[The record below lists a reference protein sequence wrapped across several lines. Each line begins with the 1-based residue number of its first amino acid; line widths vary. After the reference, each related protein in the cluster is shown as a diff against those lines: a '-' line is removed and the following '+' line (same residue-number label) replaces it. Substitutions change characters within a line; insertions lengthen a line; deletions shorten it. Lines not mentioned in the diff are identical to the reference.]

1 MLRKDLTRAKKSLK
15 KMQLTIDEAQITG
28 QKDEGYHE
36 WLNDQVNKYD
46 EYDKSIVD
54 IDLKIDIEQHRK
66 ALEDA
71 QPDVVKGINELNRN
85 IEGSDFLQEEL
96 EEEINEEGNLWDNG
110 EPDDDTIESIK
121 QSEDVPIKSSPIK
134 TFLGVVVYTSILI
147 AIIYFTSQNYI
158 SLRNLNSELPIKERK
173 LHLVSGKIVGEQI
186 RNNKAVDIQNTQRAI
201 FLSKLLTSMT
211 PKSIVIDEMTYSINK
226 NNLFN
231 LSLKGEVS
239 GNEKVSTKIFNQY
252 VDDLRKQLSI
262 KRVIV
267 KDQRALPKSNLIFTI
282 DLK

>member
-1 MLRKDLTRAKKSLK
+1 M
-15 KMQLTIDEAQITG
+15 
-28 QKDEGYHE
+28 
-36 WLNDQVNKYD
+36 
-46 EYDKSIVD
+46 
-54 IDLKIDIEQHRK
+54 
-66 ALEDA
+66 
-71 QPDVVKGINELNRN
+71 ELNCK
-85 IEGSDFLQEEL
+85 
-96 EEEINEEGNLWDNG
+96 INDALFN
-110 EPDDDTIESIK
+110 
-121 QSEDVPIKSSPIK
+121 
-134 TFLGVVVYTSILI
+134 
-147 AIIYFTSQNYI
+147 YFTSQNYI

>member
-1 MLRKDLTRAKKSLK
+1 M
-15 KMQLTIDEAQITG
+15 
-28 QKDEGYHE
+28 
-36 WLNDQVNKYD
+36 
-46 EYDKSIVD
+46 
-54 IDLKIDIEQHRK
+54 
-66 ALEDA
+66 
-71 QPDVVKGINELNRN
+71 
-85 IEGSDFLQEEL
+85 
-96 EEEINEEGNLWDNG
+96 
-110 EPDDDTIESIK
+110 
-121 QSEDVPIKSSPIK
+121 
-134 TFLGVVVYTSILI
+134 
-147 AIIYFTSQNYI
+147 
-158 SLRNLNSELPIKERK
+158 
-173 LHLVSGKIVGEQI
+173 HLVSGKIVGEQI

-252 VDDLRKQLSI
+252 VDDLRKQRSI